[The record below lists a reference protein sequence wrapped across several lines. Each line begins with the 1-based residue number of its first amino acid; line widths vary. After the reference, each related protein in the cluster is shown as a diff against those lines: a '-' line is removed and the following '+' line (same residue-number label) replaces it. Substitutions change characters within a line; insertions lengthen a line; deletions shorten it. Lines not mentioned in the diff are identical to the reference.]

1 MAKAKP
7 KSPESVKQKA
17 ANYLQKVQTGIAGFE
32 DISYGGLPKGRSTL
46 ISGSSGSGKTIF
58 ACQFLVEGVRQF
70 QEPGVFVTFEE
81 NINDLT
87 NNVKSFGWDIESYQ
101 KKNLWRY
108 VDASI
113 PFENASKIVGDY
125 DLGGLIARIDAAIKE
140 IKAKRIVLDSIGS
153 LFAYFQDPSLIR
165 RELLRVISFLKK
177 KKIVIIMTSE
187 RLDEYG
193 MVSRFGVEEY
203 ITDNVIILR
212 NVLEMEQRRRTIEI
226 LKYRGSIHSSGEQS
240 FVITVSV
247 GITIIPLTR
256 LEMKQR
262 SSEKRISSGNM
273 ALDKMCGGGFFKD
286 SIVLISGA
294 TGTGKTLLATEFI
307 KGGADNNERCLFLAY
322 EESREQLTRNA
333 IGWGVD
339 FTKMDKL
346 GQLHIE
352 AIYPETASL
361 EEHLLN
367 IQTLIE
373 SFKPRRVV
381 LDSLTAIERGSSK
394 KNFREF
400 LISLTSYLKKKEI
413 TALFT
418 STSTTIVGGTSVTDS
433 HISTITDSIILLRYA
448 EVFGDI
454 HRVITVLKMRGSFHT
469 KGIFEF
475 DIDSSG
481 MHINDRP
488 FTSIS
493 GILGGVFVPTQGSGK
508 VQDEVQN

>member
-1 MAKAKP
+1 MIKATPKEKKKAKNTALDYLN
-7 KSPESVKQKA
+7 KVK
-17 ANYLQKVQTGIAGFE
+17 TGIPGFE
-32 DISYGGLPKGRSTL
+32 DISYGGLPKGRTTL

-58 ACQFLVEGVRQF
+58 ACQFLVEGVKQYN
-70 QEPGVFVTFEE
+70 EPGVFVTFEE
-81 NINDLT
+81 NVNDLT
-87 NNVKSFGWDIESYQ
+87 NNVKSFGWQIDEYE
-101 KKNLWRY
+101 KNNMWRY
-108 VDASI
+108 IDATV
-113 PFENASKIVGDY
+113 PFDSESRIVGDY
-125 DLGGLIARIDAAIKE
+125 DLGALIVRIDAAIKE
-140 IKAKRIVLDSIGS
+140 VKAKRIVLDSIGS
-153 LFAYFQDPSLIR
+153 LFAYFQDPSVIR
-165 RELLRVISFLKK
+165 RELLKVIGFLKK
-177 KKIVIIMTSE
+177 KNIVTIMTSE

-226 LKYRGSIHSSGEQS
+226 LKYRGSVHSSGEQS
-240 FVITVSV
+240 FVIMPSI

-262 SSEKRISSGNM
+262 SSDTRIVSGNT

-286 SIVLISGA
+286 SIVLVSGA
-294 TGTGKTLLATEFI
+294 TGTGKTLLATEFVR
-307 KGGADNNERCLFLAY
+307 GGADSDEPCLFLAY
-322 EESREQLTRNA
+322 EESAEQLTRNA
-333 IGWGVD
+333 TGWGVD
-339 FTKMDKL
+339 FKKMEKA

-352 AIYPETASL
+352 AIYPETGSL

-367 IQTLIE
+367 IQNLIE
-373 SFKPRRVV
+373 TFKPRRIV

-413 TALFT
+413 TSLFT

-454 HRVITVLKMRGSFHT
+454 HRVITVLKMRGSLHA

-475 DIDSSG
+475 DIDSKG
-481 MHINDRP
+481 MHISAKP
-488 FTSIS
+488 FTSLS
-493 GILGGVFVPTQGSGK
+493 GILGGVFMPVPGAEKGQE
-508 VQDEVQN
+508 QE

>member
-1 MAKAKP
+1 
-7 KSPESVKQKA
+7 
-17 ANYLQKVQTGIAGFE
+17 
-32 DISYGGLPKGRSTL
+32 
-46 ISGSSGSGKTIF
+46 
-58 ACQFLVEGVRQF
+58 
-70 QEPGVFVTFEE
+70 
-81 NINDLT
+81 
-87 NNVKSFGWDIESYQ
+87 
-101 KKNLWRY
+101 
-108 VDASI
+108 
-113 PFENASKIVGDY
+113 
-125 DLGGLIARIDAAIKE
+125 
-140 IKAKRIVLDSIGS
+140 
-153 LFAYFQDPSLIR
+153 
-165 RELLRVISFLKK
+165 
-177 KKIVIIMTSE
+177 
-187 RLDEYG
+187 
-193 MVSRFGVEEY
+193 
-203 ITDNVIILR
+203 
-212 NVLEMEQRRRTIEI
+212 
-226 LKYRGSIHSSGEQS
+226 
-240 FVITVSV
+240 
-247 GITIIPLTR
+247 
-256 LEMKQR
+256 MKQR